1 MRAKSPTRTRSCR
14 ASRRLGLVLAL
25 PATAAIVTLALLSA
39 GCTVGPTE
47 TREHTFTVGDS
58 PVVIVESD
66 NSNVQVSAGPDEEV
80 RVQAT
85 LNGVDR
91 LSYNIA
97 QDGDTITI
105 DIDIEETRIG
115 ASPGADITITAPA
128 GTDVE
133 IVTSNGSIELSGIEG
148 TCSLRS
154 SNGKIALTNVKGSFE
169 GSTGNGRLEVDGLE
183 GTAELRT
190 SHGGAD
196 LKDVT
201 GEIDVNTSN
210 GRISFSGEL
219 TPGGSNRLVTS
230 NGDVIVE
237 LQGTPNI
244 SLEAETDRG
253 KVRSDLEITATETGD
268 KRLVGTIGDGEAD
281 LYVRTSNGDI
291 NIK

>member
-1 MRAKSPTRTRSCR
+1 MGTKWPARARPCR
-14 ASRRLGLVLAL
+14 ASRTPSLILMLLA
-25 PATAAIVTLALLSA
+25 AAAIVTPALLSV

-47 TREHTFTVGDS
+47 TRAHTFTVGDS

-66 NSNVQVSAGPDEEV
+66 NSNVEVSAGPDEEV
-80 RVQAT
+80 HVQTT
-85 LNGVDR
+85 LKGVDR
-91 LSYNIA
+91 LSYDIA
-97 QDGDTITI
+97 QNGDTITI

-115 ASPGADITITAPA
+115 ASPGADLTITAPA

-133 IVTSNGSIELSGIEG
+133 IVTSNGSIQLSGIEG

-154 SNGKIALTNVKGSFE
+154 SNGKIALSNVKGSFE

-183 GTAELRT
+183 GTAELTT
-190 SHGGAD
+190 SHGDAD
-196 LKDVT
+196 LRDVT

-210 GRISFSGEL
+210 GSISFSGNL
-219 TPGGSNRLVTS
+219 TPGGSSRLVTS

-237 LQGTPNI
+237 FQGTPNV

-253 KVRSDLEITATETGD
+253 KVRSELEITATETGD
-268 KRLVGTIGDGEAD
+268 KRLVGTIGDGEAT

-291 NIK
+291 NVK